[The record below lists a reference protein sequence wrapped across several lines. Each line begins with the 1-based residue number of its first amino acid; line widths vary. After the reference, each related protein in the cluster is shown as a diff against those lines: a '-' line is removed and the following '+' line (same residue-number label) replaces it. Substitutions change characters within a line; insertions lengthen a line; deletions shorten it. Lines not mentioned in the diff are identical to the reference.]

1 MGRLTHRTSRGS
13 TYFVTTKAWQSMSV
27 FQVPRTA
34 EVVISK
40 ILEYRDKGNYLL
52 HEFVLMP
59 NHLHL
64 ILTPADPVSLE
75 KAVQLIKG
83 GSSHEIHGIRG
94 NKMEI
99 WQSGFH
105 ESRVTDWTDY
115 KKKADYVRF
124 NPVAAKLVERS
135 EDWTYGSASG
145 KYQLDPIPQGLK
157 PPVADSLNV
166 GAKAPTPNGAKA
178 QTTSLLTSELKL
190 RPPME
195 QGSIAAQ
202 APTPNRAQAQTTSLL
217 TSELKLRPPMEQGSI
232 GAKAPT
238 PNGAKAQ
245 STSAPSPE
253 LKLRPPAQKDT
264 AGHEGTTPCSAA
276 FKAAKS

>member
-1 MGRLTHRTSRGS
+1 M
-13 TYFVTTKAWQSMSV
+13 Q
-27 FQVPRTA
+27 
-34 EVVISK
+34 
-40 ILEYRDKGNYLL
+40 
-52 HEFVLMP
+52 
-59 NHLHL
+59 
-64 ILTPADPVSLE
+64 
-75 KAVQLIKG
+75 
-83 GSSHEIHGIRG
+83 
-94 NKMEI
+94 I

-135 EDWTYGSASG
+135 EDWTYSSASG

-178 QTTSLLTSELKL
+178 QSTS
-190 RPPME
+190 
-195 QGSIAAQ
+195 
-202 APTPNRAQAQTTSLL
+202 APSP
-217 TSELKLRPPMEQGSI
+217 ELKLRPPMEQGSI

-253 LKLRPPAQKDT
+253 LKLRPPEEKDT
-264 AGHEGTTPCSAA
+264 ACHEGTTPCSAA